1 MSCKKDSLNDK
12 IAEIVVKK
20 VIDLNTRYKKYI
32 DLILINIKNEFK
44 AMYNDVEIEM
54 MIAPIKRFERTID
67 KFLE

>member
-1 MSCKKDSLNDK
+1 MSSKKDSLNDK

-32 DLILINIKNEFK
+32 DLILINIKEQFK
-44 AMYNDVEIEM
+44 SKYSDVEIEI